1 MVEVI
6 GLTGQIAS
14 GKSTVSAY
22 LRQKGF
28 AVVDAD
34 EIAHEVIRRGGRAY
48 AAVVRQFGT
57 EFVGAEGEIDRR
69 KLGQAVFAD
78 PEKLAQLNA
87 ITHPCICA
95 EIRARLAAQRGTVFL
110 DAPLLVQAGL
120 DTLCGEIWQVTAA
133 DDIRLGRIQVRDGL
147 DADEAR
153 ARMQSQV
160 GVRMPTDRLV
170 HTIDNSSDTAAL
182 YRQIDRLLAGRT
194 PYENA

>member
-1 MVEVI
+1 MMEVI

-48 AAVVRQFGT
+48 AALVRQFGT

-120 DTLCGEIWQVTAA
+120 DMLCGEIWQVTAA

-147 DADEAR
+147 GADEAR
-153 ARMQSQV
+153 ARMQSQA
-160 GVRMPTDRLV
+160 GVCMPTDRLV

>member
-1 MVEVI
+1 MMEVI

-182 YRQIDRLLAGRT
+182 YRQIDCLLAGRT
-194 PYENA
+194 PYEYA

>member
-1 MVEVI
+1 MRRSC
-6 GLTGQIAS
+6 GN
-14 GKSTVSAY
+14 SARN
-22 LRQKGF
+22 LW
-28 AVVDAD
+28 A
-34 EIAHEVIRRGGRAY
+34 RRGRSIGENSGRQSLPT
-48 AAVVRQFGT
+48 R
-57 EFVGAEGEIDRR
+57 
-69 KLGQAVFAD
+69 
-78 PEKLAQLNA
+78 EKLAQLNA

-153 ARMQSQV
+153 ARMQSQA

>member
-1 MVEVI
+1 MMEVI

-95 EIRARLAAQRGTVFL
+95 EIRARLAAQRGIIFL
-110 DAPLLVQAGL
+110 AAPLLVQAGR
-120 DTLCGEIWQVTAA
+120 DTLCGEIWPGTAA

-153 ARMQSQV
+153 ARIQSQA

-182 YRQIDRLLAGRT
+182 YRQVDRLLAGRT

>member
-1 MVEVI
+1 MMEVI

-48 AAVVRQFGT
+48 AAVVQQFGA

-133 DDIRLGRIQVRDGL
+133 EDIRLGRIQVRDGL

-153 ARMQSQV
+153 ARMQSQA

>member
-1 MVEVI
+1 MEVI

-48 AAVVRQFGT
+48 AAVVQQFGA

-153 ARMQSQV
+153 ARMQSQA
-160 GVRMPTDRLV
+160 GVRMPTDRPV

-182 YRQIDRLLAGRT
+182 YRQIDRLLVGRT

>member
-1 MVEVI
+1 MMEVI

-153 ARMQSQV
+153 ARMQNQA

>member
-1 MVEVI
+1 MMEVI

-95 EIRARLAAQRGTVFL
+95 EIRAHLAAQRGTVFL
-110 DAPLLVQAGL
+110 DAPLLVQVGL

-153 ARMQSQV
+153 ARMQSQA

>member
-1 MVEVI
+1 MEVI

-57 EFVGAEGEIDRR
+57 EFVGADGEIDRR

-170 HTIDNSSDTAAL
+170 HTNDNSSDTAAL

>member
-1 MVEVI
+1 MEVI

-48 AAVVRQFGT
+48 AAVVQQFGA

-133 DDIRLGRIQVRDGL
+133 EDIRLGRIQVRDGL

-153 ARMQSQV
+153 ARMQSQA

>member
-1 MVEVI
+1 MEVI

-48 AAVVRQFGT
+48 AAVVQQFGA

-153 ARMQSQV
+153 ARMQSQA
-160 GVRMPTDRLV
+160 GVRMPTDRPV

>member
-1 MVEVI
+1 MMEVI

-182 YRQIDRLLAGRT
+182 YRQIDCLLAGRT

>member
-1 MVEVI
+1 MEVI

-48 AAVVRQFGT
+48 AALVRQFGT

-120 DTLCGEIWQVTAA
+120 DMLCGEIWQVTAA

-147 DADEAR
+147 GADEAR
-153 ARMQSQV
+153 ARMQSQA
-160 GVRMPTDRLV
+160 GVCMPTDRLV

>member
-1 MVEVI
+1 MMEVI

-57 EFVGAEGEIDRR
+57 EFMGAEGEIDRR

-153 ARMQSQV
+153 ARMQSQAS
-160 GVRMPTDRLV
+160 VRMPTDRLV

-182 YRQIDRLLAGRT
+182 YRQIDCLLAGRT

>member
-1 MVEVI
+1 MEVI

-87 ITHPCICA
+87 ITHPCIFA

-160 GVRMPTDRLV
+160 GVRMPTDRLL